1 MCICVLLCLSH
12 TRREAIKRDFSVFC
26 DYRVPS
32 FILKL
37 PLQQWR
43 RVYFNTVFSTHVSAS
58 SRSFCNISS
67 VCSDPRTDF
76 DDNAVCSM
84 DDGHDISTRLLQS
97 SLCKRDIQDRHI
109 NYYDISILQLLTFG
123 FHKNCYFYNFFA
135 GGVQVIFSLVNSRRY
150 TLLVCKRNTRIRRHC
165 FYRSTVFN

>member
-1 MCICVLLCLSH
+1 MYLCIIVSFTYPPRSNQTRFLCFLRLPSPVVHSQVALTTMASSLLQ
-12 TRREAIKRDFSVFC
+12 
-26 DYRVPS
+26 YRVFDTRFRELS
-32 FILKL
+32 IV
-37 PLQQWR
+37 LQHF
-43 RVYFNTVFSTHVSAS
+43 V
-58 SRSFCNISS
+58 C